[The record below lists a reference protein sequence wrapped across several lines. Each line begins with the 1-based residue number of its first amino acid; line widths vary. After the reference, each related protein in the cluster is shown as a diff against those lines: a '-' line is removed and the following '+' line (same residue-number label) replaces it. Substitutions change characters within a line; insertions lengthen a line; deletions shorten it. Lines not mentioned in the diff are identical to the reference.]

1 LAEDRAKR
9 RPEQDDEG
17 VTMLR
22 APKATTVV
30 LVALVLEVLVIGV
43 LLRQFW
49 GGTVFGYEYSCS
61 RSGQRALQSATG
73 FVRAHPVDSSGFEVQ
88 TYDCDSAASAFLQ
101 FDTPMTPA
109 AARDVLLAD
118 GKCRL
123 SPSSSAGEPP
133 LDDVVQCDADGNTVH
148 LTLESRPSGSQGE
161 LSLA

>member
-1 LAEDRAKR
+1 M
-9 RPEQDDEG
+9 
-17 VTMLR
+17 TMLR

-30 LVALVLEVLVIGV
+30 VVAAVLGVLVIGV
-43 LLRQFW
+43 LVRQFW

-61 RSGQRALQSATG
+61 RSGQHALQSTTT
-73 FVRAHPVDSSGFEVQ
+73 FVRGHLVDSSGFEVQ
-88 TYDCDSAASAFLQ
+88 TYDCDSGASAFLQ
-101 FDTPMTPA
+101 FDTALTPA

-133 LDDVVQCDADGNTVH
+133 TDDVVECDADGDTVH
-148 LTLESRPSGSQGE
+148 LTFEARPGGSQGE